1 MGYLLRL
8 AASNLAGSPGRR
20 LLVGLGVAAGAA
32 VLGASLVGSVVAAD
46 AKLSRTLG
54 ALPPAERSVHVAH
67 FGIARDRAS
76 HGDLDRTVRGAVGPL
91 KLGQPVRVLQ
101 FKEADVGGG
110 LAILAG
116 IDDAERWVQLRSGR
130 LPRTCSPR
138 RCEVLRL
145 GGAGRVEPA
154 DGFPVVVVGRADLSS
169 ALPFGRL
176 LGVGGGRISEVLNR
190 EDSPPFLLAE
200 GVEATAGLPR
210 LATTYRSYA
219 WVFPLEQVH
228 AWQADQ
234 VRARLDDAQATLHA
248 KSFAFEVDAP
258 TAAIAA
264 ATEEASVAGR
274 RLLIVGGQAAALL
287 LAFTILGAE
296 TLRREFLALRRR
308 LTWFGARR
316 RQIALVA
323 ALDFLAVT
331 VAATVIGWL
340 VAAGAGAAIARRAGV
355 PVGDVL
361 RQSLFSTL
369 GLVAALTVAVMSALA
384 LLAMVYAA
392 RNPSGRRISAID
404 VAAAAALAG
413 MVLALSRGAADPEA
427 LANEGG
433 SVALV
438 LLLPA
443 LALFV
448 AAALFARIF
457 VPALEALSRPAARL
471 SDVRLRL
478 PLLALARN
486 PGRAAI
492 AASFLVVSVG
502 GALFALTYRA
512 TLERG
517 VDDRVHYAYP
527 LDFVVRENLARANA
541 GPLDVAPLSR
551 YGALGED
558 VVVVPA
564 IRRHASLPKLAGV
577 ETLTALALPAA
588 QLPTLSGWRDDF
600 SELGRSEIARRL
612 APPNPVGLRGV
623 RLPSAATAVGFQAQ
637 ARGDAVGLEANILNA
652 EGGFTTVE
660 LGVAD
665 GGEPTYLV
673 AELPPQARG
682 GLLVALTLNR
692 ALDVEG
698 HGQGNVPLVEGTL
711 TLGPLEADTGE
722 RRQALAR
729 WPDWRGDGG
738 VSVVDRDKTVRLSY
752 TVTNDI
758 GSRFRP
764 RQPLDDGA
772 VPVLATP
779 ALAAAADDQGL
790 LPLRLPGGE
799 LTARVVATARYF
811 PTLDG
816 DFVVADEA
824 TLSSALN
831 ARRPGAAVTNEI
843 WLGASSAEL
852 PRIER
857 ALRDQPFSALE
868 LETSGSLEATLED
881 DPLARGTVLA
891 LTATAFVALGL
902 ALVGLVLLV
911 RGDLDDE
918 RGELFDLEAQGADP
932 RLLTFHVR
940 GRAALVAV
948 AGTLAGLASGAALA
962 GLVVSVVTVTA
973 GGTSGLPPLDLVLDW
988 RGLALT
994 WRCSGRWPACSWQ
1007 RPHAMRSRHRF
1018 PDGRRAEQ
1026 AARPETGNGPAA
1038 TVLNP
1043 SFRGLRAS
1051 GRRRR

>member
-8 AASNLAGSPGRR
+8 AASNLAGSPARR

-32 VLGASLVGSVVAAD
+32 VLGASLAGSVVAAD

-54 ALPPAERSVHVAH
+54 ALPPVERSVHVAH

-76 HGDLDRTVRGAVGPL
+76 YGDLDRTVQEAVGPL
-91 KLGQPVRVLQ
+91 QLGRPVRVLQ

-110 LAILAG
+110 LAILAA

-130 LPRTCSPR
+130 LPRMCTPR
-138 RCEVLRL
+138 RCEVIRL
-145 GGAGRVEPA
+145 GGAGRVGPA
-154 DGFPVVVVGRADLSS
+154 DGFPIVVVGRAELSS

-190 EDSPPFLLAE
+190 KDSPPFLLAE

-210 LATTYRSYA
+210 LSTTYRSYA

-228 AWQADQ
+228 AWHADQ
-234 VRARLDDAQATLHA
+234 VRARLDNAQATLHA

-264 ATEEASVAGR
+264 ATDEASVAGR

-331 VAATVIGWL
+331 VTATVVGWL

-361 RQSLFSTL
+361 RQSLFSTV

-392 RNPSGRRISAID
+392 RDSSGRRISAVD

-457 VPALEALSRPAARL
+457 VPALKALSRPAARL

-517 VDDRVHYAYP
+517 VEDRVHYAYP
-527 LDFVVRENLARANA
+527 LDFVVRENLTENA

-564 IRRHASLPKLAGV
+564 IRRHASLPRLAGV

-600 SELGRSEIARRL
+600 SELPRSEIARRL
-612 APPNPVGLRGV
+612 EPPDPVGLRGV
-623 RLPSAATAVGFQAQ
+623 RLPSAATAVGFRAQ
-637 ARGDAVGLEANILNA
+637 ARGDAVGLEANILNT

-665 GGEPTYLV
+665 GGPTELV

-711 TLGPLEADTGE
+711 TLGPLEAHTGE

-738 VSVVDRDKTVRLSY
+738 VSVVGRDKAVRLSY

-772 VPVLATP
+772 IPVLASP

-843 WLGASSAEL
+843 WLGAPRAEL
-852 PRIER
+852 PRIEQ
-857 ALRDQPFSALE
+857 ALRDEPFRALE
-868 LETSGSLEATLED
+868 LGTRGSLEARLED

-911 RGDLDDE
+911 RGDLGDE

-988 RGLALT
+988 RGLAVTVALFGAAAGVLVAAT
-994 WRCSGRWPACSWQ
+994 T
-1007 RPHAMRSRHRF
+1007 
-1018 PDGRRAEQ
+1018 RRAFS
-1026 AARPETGNGPAA
+1026 APVPRRPAG
-1038 TVLNP
+1038 
-1043 SFRGLRAS
+1043 
-1051 GRRRR
+1051 

>member
-8 AASNLAGSPGRR
+8 AASNLAGSPARR

-32 VLGASLVGSVVAAD
+32 VLGASLAGSVVAAD
-46 AKLSRTLG
+46 VKLSRTLG

-67 FGIARDRAS
+67 FGIARDRTS
-76 HGDLDRTVRGAVGPL
+76 YGDLDRTVQQAVGPL
-91 KLGQPVRVLQ
+91 QLGRPVRVLQ

-110 LAILAG
+110 LAILAA
-116 IDDAERWVQLRSGR
+116 IDDAERWVQLRTGR
-130 LPRTCSPR
+130 LPRMCTPS

-145 GGAGRVEPA
+145 GGAGRVGPA
-154 DGFPVVVVGRADLSS
+154 DGFPIVVVGSAELSS

-176 LGVGGGRISEVLNR
+176 LGVGGGRVSEVLNR

-219 WVFPLEQVH
+219 WVFALEQVH
-228 AWQADQ
+228 SWHADQ

-264 ATEEASVAGR
+264 ATDEASVAGR

-361 RQSLFSTL
+361 RQSLFSTV
-369 GLVAALTVAVMSALA
+369 GLVAALTVAVVSALA
-384 LLAMVYAA
+384 LLAMVYAP
-392 RNPSGRRISAID
+392 RDSSGRRISAVD

-457 VPALEALSRPAARL
+457 VPALKALARPAARL

-517 VDDRVHYAYP
+517 VEDRVHYAYP
-527 LDFVVRENLARANA
+527 LDFVVRENLARENA

-564 IRRHASLPKLAGV
+564 IRRHASLPRLAGV
-577 ETLTALALPAA
+577 QTLTALALPAA
-588 QLPTLSGWRDDF
+588 QLATLSGWRDDF
-600 SELGRSEIARRL
+600 SELPRSEIARRL
-612 APPNPVGLRGV
+612 APPDPVGLRGV
-623 RLPSAATAVGFQAQ
+623 RLPSAATAVGFRAQ

-652 EGGFTTVE
+652 GGGFTTVE

-665 GGEPTYLV
+665 GRPTELV
-673 AELPPQARG
+673 AELPPKARG

-692 ALDVEG
+692 ALDIEG

-711 TLGPLEADTGE
+711 TLGPLEAHTGE

-738 VSVVDRDKTVRLSY
+738 VSVVDPDTPVRLSY

-772 VPVLATP
+772 VPILASP

-799 LTARVVATARYF
+799 LTARVVAMARYF

-843 WLGASSAEL
+843 WLGAPGAEL
-852 PRIER
+852 PRIEQ
-857 ALRDQPFSALE
+857 ALRDEPFRALE
-868 LETSGSLEATLED
+868 LETRGSLEARLED

-911 RGDLDDE
+911 RGDLGDE

-988 RGLALT
+988 SGLAVTVALF
-994 WRCSGRWPACSWQ
+994 GAVACVLV
-1007 RPHAMRSRHRF
+1007 AATT
-1018 PDGRRAEQ
+1018 RRAFSTPVPR
-1026 AARPETGNGPAA
+1026 RPAG
-1038 TVLNP
+1038 
-1043 SFRGLRAS
+1043 
-1051 GRRRR
+1051 

>member
-8 AASNLAGSPGRR
+8 AASNLAGSPARR

-32 VLGASLVGSVVAAD
+32 VLGASLAGSVVAAD

-54 ALPPAERSVHVAH
+54 ALPPVERSVHVAH

-76 HGDLDRTVRGAVGPL
+76 YGDLDRTVQEAVGPL
-91 KLGQPVRVLQ
+91 QLGRPVRVLQ

-110 LAILAG
+110 LAILAA

-130 LPRTCSPR
+130 LPRMCTPR
-138 RCEVLRL
+138 RCEVIRL
-145 GGAGRVEPA
+145 GGAGRVGPA
-154 DGFPVVVVGRADLSS
+154 DGFPIVVVGRAELSS

-190 EDSPPFLLAE
+190 KDSPPFLLAE

-210 LATTYRSYA
+210 LSTTYRSYA

-228 AWQADQ
+228 AWHADQ
-234 VRARLDDAQATLHA
+234 VRARLDNAQATLHA

-264 ATEEASVAGR
+264 ATDEASVAGR

-331 VAATVIGWL
+331 VTATVVGWL

-361 RQSLFSTL
+361 RQSLFSTV

-392 RNPSGRRISAID
+392 RDSSGRRISAVD

-457 VPALEALSRPAARL
+457 VPALKALSRPAARL

-517 VDDRVHYAYP
+517 VEDRVHYAYP
-527 LDFVVRENLARANA
+527 LDFVVRENLTENA

-564 IRRHASLPKLAGV
+564 IRRHASLPRLAGV

-600 SELGRSEIARRL
+600 SELPRSEIARRL
-612 APPNPVGLRGV
+612 EPPDPVGLRGV
-623 RLPSAATAVGFQAQ
+623 RLPSAATAVGFRAQ
-637 ARGDAVGLEANILNA
+637 ARGDAVGLEANILNT

-665 GGEPTYLV
+665 GGPTELV

-711 TLGPLEADTGE
+711 TLGPLEAHTGE

-738 VSVVDRDKTVRLSY
+738 VSVVGRDTAVRLSY

-772 VPVLATP
+772 IPVLASP

-799 LTARVVATARYF
+799 MTARVVATARYF

-843 WLGASSAEL
+843 WLGAPRAEL
-852 PRIER
+852 PRIEQ
-857 ALRDQPFSALE
+857 ALRDEPFRALE
-868 LETSGSLEATLED
+868 LETRGSLEARLED

-911 RGDLDDE
+911 RGDLGDE

-988 RGLALT
+988 RGLAVTVALFGAAAGVLVAAT
-994 WRCSGRWPACSWQ
+994 T
-1007 RPHAMRSRHRF
+1007 
-1018 PDGRRAEQ
+1018 RRAFS
-1026 AARPETGNGPAA
+1026 APVPRRPAG
-1038 TVLNP
+1038 
-1043 SFRGLRAS
+1043 
-1051 GRRRR
+1051 